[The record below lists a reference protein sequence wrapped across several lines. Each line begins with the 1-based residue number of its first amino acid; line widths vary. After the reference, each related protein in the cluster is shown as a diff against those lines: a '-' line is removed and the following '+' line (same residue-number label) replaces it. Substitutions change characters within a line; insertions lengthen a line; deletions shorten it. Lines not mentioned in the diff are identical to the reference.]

1 MIHSYS
7 SIHQIFY
14 PNKKFGLEE
23 ISQLQKYCLV
33 NKLLQKI
40 EESKSSELS
49 EKPDF
54 SEKIT
59 SQKIEESK
67 SSKLF
72 EKNISQ
78 KIEGPKKPEKIT
90 PQKREIEIAKIE
102 IKNPENREVEPR
114 KSEVINPEKPKF
126 WIPTK
131 PDTLFWSIFISE
143 NGFSEFHQIGHS
155 YGNRILEE
163 KLKIAKWIKES
174 PKSLKTSNHKF
185 TNESIQE
192 TIAEFM
198 VDQIISFKG
207 VAALAIYY
215 KRPIY
220 IIHEQRKIYLK
231 FRSGQQEHT
240 NEETP
245 IYVYYH
251 NIMRGEHK
259 YKICNNEYIPS
270 LDNLYCL
277 ESDKKPLKTIGHYKV
292 EDLYDICN
300 MLDIDPPLKIK
311 KAELYQL
318 ITDKS
323 SWYLTV

>member
-14 PNKKFGLEE
+14 PNKKFGPEE

-40 EESKSSELS
+40 EESKSSKL
-49 EKPDF
+49 

-59 SQKIEESK
+59 PQKIEESK
-67 SSKLF
+67 SSKLS
-72 EKNISQ
+72 EKEILQ

-90 PQKREIEIAKIE
+90 PQKRKIEIAKIE
-102 IKNPENREVEPR
+102 IKNPENREVQPR
-114 KSEVINPEKPKF
+114 KSEVINSEKPKF

-292 EDLYDICN
+292 EDLYDICSK
-300 MLDIDPPLKIK
+300 LDIDPPLKIK

>member
-14 PNKKFGLEE
+14 PNKKFGSEE

-40 EESKSSELS
+40 EELK
-49 EKPDF
+49 
-54 SEKIT
+54 
-59 SQKIEESK
+59 
-67 SSKLF
+67 
-72 EKNISQ
+72 ISQ
-78 KIEGPKKPEKIT
+78 KIERTEIPEKIT
-90 PQKREIEIAKIE
+90 PQKTEIEIPKIE
-102 IKNPENREVEPR
+102 IKKPENREVETP
-114 KSEVINPEKPKF
+114 IF

-143 NGFSEFHQIGHS
+143 IGLSEFNQIGHS

-185 TNESIQE
+185 TNESVQE
-192 TIAEFM
+192 TISEFM

-207 VAALAIYY
+207 VAALAIFY

-220 IIHEQRKIYLK
+220 IIHEKRKIYLK
-231 FRSGQQEHT
+231 FTSGHNDES
-240 NEETP
+240 P

-277 ESDKKPLKTIGHYKV
+277 ESDKKSLKSIGNYKV
-292 EDLYDICN
+292 EDLHDICN
-300 MLDIDPPLKIK
+300 KLDIDPPLKIK
-311 KAELYQL
+311 KAELYKL

-323 SWYLTV
+323 SWYLTN